1 VYNLISKA
9 SPNFFYEHSQTSN
22 SSSASKALY
31 KVCILND
38 QHGWPSNS
46 RFCFMFFYQP
56 STLSHVL
63 RVNVPMA
70 QVTGGGYGQ
79 GFQVAND
86 VTGGGETLGRLATA
100 FLLIT

>member
-1 VYNLISKA
+1 MFQKPAVHQAQAKRYTNACIS
-9 SPNFFYEHSQTSN
+9 T
-22 SSSASKALY
+22 
-31 KVCILND
+31 D
-38 QHGWPSNS
+38 QHGWPSTS
-46 RFCFMFFYQP
+46 RFCFLFFCQP

-63 RVNVPMA
+63 RVDVPLA

>member
-1 VYNLISKA
+1 
-9 SPNFFYEHSQTSN
+9 
-22 SSSASKALY
+22 
-31 KVCILND
+31 
-38 QHGWPSNS
+38 
-46 RFCFMFFYQP
+46 MFFYQP

-63 RVNVPMA
+63 RVNVPVA